1 MQALRAEVE
10 ADPEG
15 FAKLFMKAAKEG
27 RDVRAL
33 TAIYDR
39 LYGEEVGH
47 VEEPHT
53 FDELAKL
60 TREQRRQLLTQLEAE
75 GRCDP
80 FNPPEH

>member
-1 MQALRAEVE
+1 
-10 ADPEG
+10 
-15 FAKLFMKAAKEG
+15 MKAAKEG

-53 FDELAKL
+53 FDELVKL
-60 TREQRRQLLTQLEAE
+60 TREQRGALVTQPERE
-75 GRCDP
+75 GRGSP
-80 FNPPEH
+80 FRAPEHEPRTLG